1 MSLLQEDSPFKIGW
15 DVLICLIA
23 LATGL
28 ILPIEL
34 IQGFSYGHDLTDWW
48 LAFSAI
54 GLVDVVLTFLT
65 SFEKGGVI
73 VKDARRIAQA
83 YLGGCFWLDI
93 AANLPFFL
101 VRASQQ
107 GLSPL
112 ALLPLLRLQQL
123 IRITGRWED
132 IQLLN
137 SSVLRIIRYGMC
149 IMLIT
154 NWNAC
159 LWLWIGLRDFGPQGW
174 IQRLALP
181 RDDFL
186 DLYLHSL
193 YWTVTTLATVG
204 YGDIVPKTRPELMMA
219 IGMMI
224 TGALL
229 YAFAVGN
236 VVSVLNQ
243 LDGGRAEFRRRQSA
257 IADYLTLNGVDRE
270 VITRLRRFNDYQW
283 SRSRGFDARELFDQ
297 LPDELRGEV
306 IHSMLR
312 DTIRTIPLF
321 AEAPQALQKR
331 LLLLLRP
338 QSYPPG
344 TALLEAGKLGDQ
356 IVFVLRGV
364 VEIVSVL
371 PLDAGF
377 CRVGSG
383 DYIGDLSFFLRE
395 RRNARAVA
403 ATYVDALV
411 LSRPVFDEL
420 RQQEPQ
426 MRALLQAM
434 AQRQSLRNQELVLAG
449 IVL

>member
-1 MSLLQEDSPFKIGW
+1 MLLQEDSAFKIGW

-34 IQGFSYGHDLTDWW
+34 VQGFTYGRDLTDWW
-48 LAFSAI
+48 MAFSAI
-54 GLVDVVLTFLT
+54 GLVDVALTFLT
-65 SFEKGGVI
+65 SYEERGLI
-73 VKDARRIAQA
+73 VSDSKSVARS
-83 YLGGCFWLDI
+83 YLLGWFWLDI
-93 AANLPFFL
+93 VANLPFFL
-101 VRASQQ
+101 FNASHR
-107 GLSPL
+107 GLTL
-112 ALLPLLRLQQL
+112 VALLPLLRLQQL
-123 IRITGRWED
+123 VRITGRWED

-159 LWLWIGLRDFGPQGW
+159 LWLWIGLRDFDPQGW

-204 YGDIVPKTRPELMMA
+204 YGDIVPKTRPELLMA
-219 IGMMI
+219 IAMMI

-236 VVSVLNQ
+236 VVSILNQ
-243 LDGGRAEFRRRQSA
+243 FDGGRAEFRRRQSA
-257 IADYLTLNGVDRE
+257 IADYLALNGVDRD

-283 SRSRGFDARELFDQ
+283 SRSRGFDARELFDE

-312 DTIRTIPLF
+312 ETIKNVPLF
-321 AEAPQALQKR
+321 AEAPQSLQQR

-364 VEIVSVL
+364 VEISSVL
-371 PLDAGF
+371 PLGEALR
-377 CRVGSG
+377 RVECG

-403 ATYVDALV
+403 TTYVDALV

-426 MRALLQAM
+426 MKALLQVM